1 MRNNPNVVLGLDVGS
16 HKVCAVVSEID
27 TEGEIHILGMGSSVV
42 SGVTK
47 GRIDDIDEFYR
58 SIERAVRRASR
69 DASFLPQKVVATIPY
84 HRLQF
89 VRNIGV
95 LLSKEETGQVSE
107 SDFTECIRRSR
118 NVVKSQDQTMVH
130 AIPSCYRVDGVD
142 VQHPVGVFGKNLEVE
157 TLVVLADSDSI
168 LSQTRVLKGLNFH
181 ITGLVYDGIAT
192 SQLYLTDKERKEGAV
207 LFDIGGKHTQVS
219 IYKDDVLQDSA
230 LIPIGGETFSR
241 DISECLKISLPEAE
255 RLKVLY
261 GDVMLNRISSSQTI
275 EATTQETGKKEIK
288 TLLLCQILEARLSEL
303 LQLTQKQLPAA
314 FEPYYTFVLG
324 GGGARLK
331 GVVDFIEQKYAI
343 HLRDGLPE
351 ALKDSLEDQQYAT
364 SLGLILYALKTQA
377 LNFVASPRQKFFLR
391 LKKWIGQLF

>member
-27 TEGEIHILGMGSSVV
+27 TEGEIHILGLGSSVI
-42 SGVTK
+42 SGVTR

-69 DASFLPQKVVATIPY
+69 DAEFIPQKVVATIPY

-130 AIPSCYRVDGVD
+130 AIPSSHRVDGVD

-157 TLVVLADSDSI
+157 TLVVLADSDAI

-192 SQLYLTDKERKEGAV
+192 SQLYLTEKERQEGAV
-207 LFDIGGKHTQVS
+207 LFDIGGRHTLVS
-219 IYKDDVLQDSA
+219 IYKDDILQDSI

-241 DISECLKISLPEAE
+241 DIAECLKISLPEAE

-261 GDVMLNRISSSQTI
+261 GDVMLNRITSSQTI

-314 FEPYYTFVLG
+314 FEPHYTFVLG
-324 GGGARLK
+324 GGGGRLK
-331 GVVDFIEQKYAI
+331 GAVDYIEQKYSI
-343 HLRDGLPE
+343 HIREGLPV
-351 ALKDSLEDQQYAT
+351 ALKDSLEDTQYAT
-364 SLGLILYALKTQA
+364 SLGLILYALKTRA
-377 LNFVASPRQKFFLR
+377 LTFVASPRQKFFLR